1 MRKKPIALLLLAIL
15 ISLSL
20 VGITARMDPP
30 EARADITEREAQ
42 LTTLPENQQGELL
55 TALVKHYRDN
65 DPLKSL
71 AYGEQALTLFSKI
84 PDDIRKVTVLNN
96 MAWIYVSLSQY
107 ENAQLRTDQ
116 AKQLAKASN
125 DPHGLFTAQTMQGI
139 IYWRKADYQ
148 TALKT
153 FEQAQEIA
161 KQEKNLRGIAST
173 TNYMAIIYQ
182 TLGQPEKAL
191 DYFIRAFNIQKEVG
205 DEKSIAVSL
214 NNIANMYGTSGNY
227 SLALD
232 YQLQSRKIREELN
245 DLPGLAQILGN
256 IGLTYFYLK
265 DSEQALSYLQRS
277 LGYYESLKDQQGIA
291 EIHGNLGMVHL
302 HEHQLES
309 ALLQYQEALALAKAI
324 PDTALEARINIDLAN
339 AYIELDDPEQAFKQI
354 TTGLDQANKLGI
366 VSLSA
371 YGLLTLAKVEKLR
384 GNSERALTLSAAALN
399 SSQQLQDK
407 RIVRDAHEFRYQLYK
422 HLGQAE
428 QALASLE
435 AFKQVND
442 EMFNSES
449 DQRMAFLLS
458 HFEAEQQEQQI
469 KLLQADQALQKTQLA
484 QHTYQRNVWLGGL
497 SVLFIIL
504 LLLVNRHHQRKIN
517 ASLNQNIQSQ
527 RELIQAVAHEF
538 RSPLAR
544 VQLAFD
550 MLEEQFEQDKPTR
563 LIDTINKGLSELEKL
578 IKEALDFI
586 QIESKSRPLHLSQ
599 VNLNKLL
606 GELMDANS
614 VLYPD
619 KTFKLEVNPS
629 EACLVKADS
638 TQIARAFSNILRNA
652 ARFARSQVLISLKQE
667 KSRILVIIEDDGPGI
682 PTEQRERVFE
692 PFVRLDQSR
701 CRDSGGIGLGLA
713 LAKKIC
719 EAHGG
724 ALTISAS
731 QLGGAKLS
739 LACPLVNRE
748 SDNKNSSTKAA
759 EH

>member
-1 MRKKPIALLLLAIL
+1 MRLKPIALLLLTIL
-15 ISLSL
+15 ISLTL
-20 VGITARMDPP
+20 VGIAARIAPP
-30 EARADITEREAQ
+30 EARADIREQEAQ
-42 LTTLPENQQGELL
+42 LTSLPENQQGELL

-71 AYGEQALTLFSKI
+71 AYGEQALAIFARW
-84 PDDIRKVTVLNN
+84 PDDVRKVAVLNN
-96 MAWIYVSLSQY
+96 MAWVYVSLSQY
-107 ENAQLRTDQ
+107 EKAQQRTDES
-116 AKQLAKASN
+116 KQLAKTSG
-125 DPHGLFTAQTMQGI
+125 DLRGLFTAHTMQGI

-161 KQEKNLRGIAST
+161 KQENDLRGIANT

-191 DYFIRAFNIQKEVG
+191 DYFMRAFNIQKELG

-309 ALLQYQEALALAKAI
+309 ALLQYQEALSLAKAI

-339 AYIELDDPEQAFKQI
+339 AYIELDDPEQAFQQI
-354 TTGLDQANKLGI
+354 TTGLEQANRLGI
-366 VSLSA
+366 VSIGA

-384 GNSERALTLSAAALN
+384 GNSQRALSLSAKALD
-399 SSQQLQDK
+399 SSRQLQDK
-407 RIVRDAHEFRYQLYK
+407 RIVRDAHEFRYLLYK
-422 HLGQAE
+422 SLGQAA
-428 QALASLE
+428 QALESLE

-449 DQRMAFLLS
+449 DQRLAFLLS

-497 SVLFIIL
+497 SVLFIII

-550 MLEEQFEQDKPTR
+550 MLEEQFSQSKPTR
-563 LIDTINKGLSELEKL
+563 LIDTINNGLGELEKL

-586 QIESKSRPLHLSQ
+586 QIENKSRPLHLSQ

-606 GELMDANS
+606 GELIEANTA
-614 VLYPD
+614 LYPD
-619 KTFKLEVNPS
+619 KAFRLEANHDDNYS
-629 EACLVKADS
+629 LKADS
-638 TQIARAFSNILRNA
+638 TQITRAFSNIIRNA
-652 ARFARSQVLISLKQE
+652 ARFARSQVIITLSQE
-667 KSRILVIIEDDGPGI
+667 KSAFLVIIEDDGPGI
-682 PTEQRERVFE
+682 PMAQRDRVFE

-724 ALTISAS
+724 TLTISS
-731 QLGGAKLS
+731 SHLGGAKLS
-739 LACPLVNRE
+739 LTCPVSCKASE
-748 SDNKNSSTKAA
+748 NKQ
-759 EH
+759 

>member
-1 MRKKPIALLLLAIL
+1 MRLKPIALLILAIL
-15 ISLSL
+15 IMLTL
-20 VGITARMDPP
+20 AGIAASIDSP
-30 EARADITEREAQ
+30 EASADLLQREEQ
-42 LTTLPENQQGELL
+42 LANLPQEQKGELL

-71 AYGEQALTLFSKI
+71 AYGEQALEVFSRW
-84 PDDIRKVTVLNN
+84 PDDNRKVTVLNN
-96 MAWIYVSLSQY
+96 MAWVHVSLSQY
-107 ENAQLRTDQ
+107 AKAQQRTDES
-116 AKQLAKASN
+116 KLLAKAN
-125 DPHGLFTAQTMQGI
+125 QDLRGLYAAQTMQGI

-161 KQEKNLRGIAST
+161 KQEQDLRGIANT

-182 TLGQPEKAL
+182 TIGQPEKAL
-191 DYFIRAFNIQKEVG
+191 NFFIRAFNIQKQLG

-232 YQLQSRKIREELN
+232 YQLQSRKIREKLN

-265 DSEQALSYLQRS
+265 DYEQALSYLQRS

-291 EIHGNLGMVHL
+291 EIHSNLGMVHL
-302 HEHQLES
+302 QKQQLDS
-309 ALLQYQEALALAKAI
+309 ALHQYQQALALAQQI
-324 PDTALEARINIDLAN
+324 SDTALEARIYIELAN
-339 AYIELDDPEQAFKQI
+339 AYIALDNPEQAYQQI
-354 TTGLDQANKLGI
+354 TTGLDQANRLGI
-366 VSLSA
+366 VSVSA
-371 YGLLTLAKVEKLR
+371 YGLLTLAKVEKMR
-384 GNSERALTLSAAALN
+384 GNHQRALTLSEAALN
-399 SSQQLQDK
+399 TSQQVQDK
-407 RIVRDAHEFRYQLYK
+407 HIVRDAYEFRYLLFK
-422 HLGQAE
+422 FLGE
-428 QALASLE
+428 TDQALANLE
-435 AFKQVND
+435 EFKRVND

-449 DQRMAFLLS
+449 DQRLAFLLS
-458 HFEAEQQEQQI
+458 HFETEQQEQQI

-497 SVLFIIL
+497 SVLFVII

-550 MLEEQFEQDKPTR
+550 MLEEQLSQDKETR
-563 LIDTINKGLSELEKL
+563 LVGTINKGLAELENL

-586 QIESKSRPLHLSQ
+586 QLENHSRPLHLSQ
-599 VNLNKLL
+599 VNLNKVL
-606 GELMDANS
+606 EEVIDANNA
-614 VLYPD
+614 LYPD
-619 KTFKLEVNPS
+619 KGFKLVTRPNNTCIVS
-629 EACLVKADS
+629 ADS
-638 TQIARAFSNILRNA
+638 TQITRAFSNIIRNA
-652 ARFARSQVLISLKQE
+652 ARFAASQVVISLHQDKTAITV
-667 KSRILVIIEDDGPGI
+667 SIEDDGPGI
-682 PTEQRERVFE
+682 PSEQRERVFE

-724 ALTISAS
+724 TLTVSS
-731 QLGGAKLS
+731 SHLGGAKLS
-739 LACPLVNRE
+739 LHCP
-748 SDNKNSSTKAA
+748 SAA
-759 EH
+759 KSAPQQDAS